1 MEEKKEFNN
10 LTLNK
15 ELSPIYSQVDG
26 LSLQNLF
33 FTRNGYF
40 PNCYMFTRS
49 SRDGENYFDTPK
61 ILERLKELENT
72 KDFEYIKYVTRDL
85 GTKEE
90 HYGVC
95 IINYKTN
102 IFARIENN
110 VSESYVLYDN
120 HNEEELA
127 SFVEKLLEF
136 YVAPEEEKNNLY
148 TIASA
153 NGMFSLIK
161 QNISEKKLEGFDIE
175 KQYNDDF
182 IKEDVKIEKFIND
195 DDRSGLV
202 ILHGEKGTGKTT
214 YIRHLINAHPER
226 KFVFVPSN
234 LITMLG
240 EPSFGSFLLSL
251 HNHIIIL
258 EDCENAIR
266 DRKATGSSSAVSL
279 LLNMTDG
286 LLSDDLGIKFI
297 CTFNEDVKNID
308 PALMRKGRLV
318 SKYEFKPL
326 IVEKANA
333 ILEELYKKA
342 SEDWTDDEKMMH
354 PMWKTQK
361 DITLA
366 DVFNFDDDSY
376 EITTKRII

>member
-1 MEEKKEFNN
+1 MEEKNFRN

-15 ELSPIYSQVDG
+15 ESAPIYSQVDG

-33 FTRNGYF
+33 FTKNGFF

-49 SRDGENYFDTPK
+49 SRDGDNYFDTPK
-61 ILERLKELENT
+61 ILEKLKEMEDN

-120 HNEEELA
+120 SNEEELA
-127 SFVEKLLEF
+127 AFVEKLLEF

-161 QNISEKKLEGFDIE
+161 QNISEKKLEGFDIS

-182 IKEDVKIEKFIND
+182 VKEDAKIEKFIND
-195 DDRSGLV
+195 EDRSGLI

-214 YIRHLINAHPER
+214 YIRHLINTHPER

-234 LITMLG
+234 LITLLG

-251 HNHIIIL
+251 HNHVIIL

-326 IVEKANA
+326 NASKANV

-342 SEDWTDDEKMMH
+342 SEEWTDDEKMMN
-354 PMWKTQK
+354 PMQH
-361 DITLA
+361 
-366 DVFNFDDDSY
+366 
-376 EITTKRII
+376 

>member
-1 MEEKKEFNN
+1 MEEKNFRN

-15 ELSPIYSQVDG
+15 ESAPIYSQVDG

-33 FTRNGYF
+33 FTKNGFF

-49 SRDGENYFDTPK
+49 SRDGDNYFDTPK
-61 ILERLKELENT
+61 ILEKLKEMEDN

-120 HNEEELA
+120 SNEEELA
-127 SFVEKLLEF
+127 AFVEKLLEF

-161 QNISEKKLEGFDIE
+161 QNISEKKLEGFDIS

-182 IKEDVKIEKFIND
+182 VKEDAKIEKFIND
-195 DDRSGLV
+195 EDRSGLI

-214 YIRHLINAHPER
+214 YIRHLINTHPER

-234 LITMLG
+234 LITLLG

-251 HNHIIIL
+251 HNHVIIL

-326 IVEKANA
+326 NASKANV

-342 SEDWTDDEKMMH
+342 SEEWTDDEKMMN
-354 PMWKTQK
+354 PMWSTMK
-361 DITLA
+361 DMTLA
-366 DVFNFDDDSY
+366 DVFNFGDDSY